1 LAPLPGVVLDIEV
14 EEGDEVKAGNV
25 LLILEAMKMESE
37 ITAPIDGVVKK
48 ISTKEGETVEEAKN
62 LIEIEAKK

>member
-1 LAPLPGVVLDIEV
+1 MDIEV